1 MNQSLTSPGG
11 RTVRN
16 SLAGSRGAYSRL
28 ALGVILTAAIWMAPV
43 GPTVHGQSSA
53 CGLACQQRLYECLAG
68 QNDYSMEAD
77 CGNSFDACIEK
88 CLGG

>member
-16 SLAGSRGAYSRL
+16 ALAGSTRGTYSRL
-28 ALGVILTAAIWMAPV
+28 VLGVLTAAIWMALV
-43 GPTVHGQSSA
+43 GLTVHGQSSA
-53 CGLACQQRLYECLAG
+53 CGLACQQGLYECLAG
-68 QNDYSMEAD
+68 QNDYSMELDCAD
-77 CGNSFDACIEK
+77 AFDACIEK